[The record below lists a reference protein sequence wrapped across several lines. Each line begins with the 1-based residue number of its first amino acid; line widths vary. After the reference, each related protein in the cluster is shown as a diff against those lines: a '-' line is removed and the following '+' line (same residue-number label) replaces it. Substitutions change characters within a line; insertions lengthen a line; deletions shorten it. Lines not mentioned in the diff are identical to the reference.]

1 MRSKIAVAVL
11 IGLFGFPGR
20 RAQSHTSPTFGG
32 CTMNDASEDD
42 DIDEDA
48 DGDASDGIDFSSDS
62 GATFYISQPS
72 CELDDPPAALADIR
86 RA

>member
-11 IGLFGFPGR
+11 IGLFGFPGK
-20 RAQSHTSPTFGG
+20 RAQSHTSPTFGE
-32 CTMNDASEDD
+32 CTINDASEDD
-42 DIDEDA
+42 DLDDADEDA
-48 DGDASDGIDFSSDS
+48 SGGMDFSSDS